1 MRTIIIGAAVTAL
14 IAAFVLAAQDPAADA
29 APSLD
34 GMALPAYTTDGDLLR
49 PEDYRTWVFVG
60 ASLGLSYD
68 EDAAEREGPGAFTNV
83 YIQPE
88 AYRYF
93 MATGEFP
100 EGTMLPMDIFR
111 PGSRES
117 INQAGFFEK
126 DFLGMEAAVKDSER
140 YPEGW
145 AYLSFRDRS
154 GGLRESASAFPK
166 ERCYDCHAEHAATD
180 NVFTQFYPV
189 LQRGQ

>member
-1 MRTIIIGAAVTAL
+1 MRNTITVAALVTLVAAL
-14 IAAFVLAAQDPAADA
+14 VVAAQDAK
-29 APSLD
+29 PSLD
-34 GMALPAYTTDGDLLR
+34 GMALPAYTADGDLIR
-49 PEDYRTWVFVG
+49 PDGYRTWVFVG
-60 ASLGLSYD
+60 ASLGLSYN

-117 INQAGFFEK
+117 INQAGYFEK
-126 DFLGMEAAVKDSER
+126 DFLGMEVAVKDSDR

-154 GGLRESASAFPK
+154 GGLRESASAFPR
-166 ERCYDCHAEHAATD
+166 ERCYNCHAEHAATD

-189 LQRGQ
+189 LQRGE